1 MSNGRRSVLSYFA
14 PLIFS
19 AVFFALLVLL
29 NYYDK
34 ALHGYEA
41 SRHLLFGKDDVR
53 LHFIAWVALIIFVVR
68 VVDAFIFDVVI
79 SRRRN
84 VIAPQLLRQIVALI
98 LYMLLFASALKM
110 VLDYDVKTALTG
122 GAVLA
127 AVIGLA
133 LQDTLGNLFSGI
145 ALHMEGA
152 FDVGD
157 IVHSGEHIGVVE
169 SVSWRAT
176 RMRGFNNQMI
186 ILPNSVIAR
195 ERLEIFPNANLNAR
209 VIQFG
214 VDYNVPPATVIGIVS
229 QAAAHVDGVARE
241 LPCFARV
248 ANFADSS
255 VIYEIKY
262 HTRVYAQRDRIDAD
276 IRKAV
281 WYALHRNK
289 IAFATPVRA
298 FQNYTPPEVR
308 HEVSPEDVLARLGE
322 VDILSPLTEAE
333 RQTIAAAT
341 RIHFYSKGETILRHA
356 AAGDSMFVVHTGTAS
371 VRLPDDSEQGWHE
384 VAQLAPGTVFGEMA
398 LLTGE
403 TRTADVVAL
412 TDVTA
417 LEIGKDSLQ
426 PILSDHPDLVEA
438 ITAKVIQRK
447 GHLDA
452 IRLGAPEEEQTSIV
466 SRVRAWFGL

>member
-1 MSNGRRSVLSYFA
+1 VSTGRRSVFSYFV

-19 AVFFALLVLL
+19 AIFFALMVLL
-29 NYYDK
+29 DYYDK
-34 ALHGYEA
+34 ALHRYA
-41 SRHLLFGKDDVR
+41 TARLILLGKDDR
-53 LHFIAWVALIIFVVR
+53 GLQFLAWAALIIFVVR
-68 VVDAFIFDVVI
+68 VVDAFIFDLVM

-84 VIAPQLLRQIVALI
+84 VNAPQLLRQIVSI
-98 LYMLLFASALKM
+98 LLYLFLFAVALKL
-110 VLDYDVKTALTG
+110 VFGYDVKTALTG

-145 ALHMEGA
+145 ALHTEGA
-152 FDVGD
+152 FDIGD
-157 IVHSGEHIGVVE
+157 VVHSGDYIGVVE

-176 RMRGFNNQMI
+176 RIRGFNNQMI
-186 ILPNSVIAR
+186 ILPNAVIAR
-195 ERLEIFPNANLNAR
+195 ERLEVFPHANLNAR
-209 VIQFG
+209 VLQLG
-214 VDYNVPPATVIGIVS
+214 VDYNIPPAMVIGIVS
-229 QAAAHVDGVARE
+229 QAAAHVDGVSRE
-241 LPCFARV
+241 MPCFARV
-248 ANFADSS
+248 ATFADSS

-262 HTRVYAQRDRIDAD
+262 HTRNYAQRERIDAD

-281 WYALHRNK
+281 WYALQRNK

-298 FQNYTPPEVR
+298 FQTYTPPDVR
-308 HEVSPEDVLARLGE
+308 HDVSAEEVLARLGQ
-322 VDILSPLTEAE
+322 VDILSPLTDAA
-333 RQTIAAAT
+333 RQTIAAVT
-341 RIHFYSKGETILRHA
+341 GVHFYSKGETILRHG

-371 VRLPDDSEQGWHE
+371 VRLPDDSDQGWHE
-384 VAQLAPGTVFGEMA
+384 VAQLGPGTLFGEMA

-426 PILSDHPDLVEA
+426 PILSNHPDLVEA
-438 ITAKVIQRK
+438 ITAKVVQRK

-452 IRLGAPEEEQTSIV
+452 IRTGEPEEEETSIV

>member
-1 MSNGRRSVLSYFA
+1 VIPRRRVLSYFI
-14 PLIFS
+14 PLIAS
-19 AVFFALLVLL
+19 AVFFATYFAFGYLPKKSLSLGDYDDIRPLVME
-29 NYYDK
+29 
-34 ALHGYEA
+34 ALRFLG
-41 SRHLLFGKDDVR
+41 
-53 LHFIAWVALIIFVVR
+53 WVALIIFVVR
-68 VVDAFIFDVVI
+68 VVDAFVFDVVV
-79 SRRRN
+79 SRRRK
-84 VIAPQLLRQIVALI
+84 VVAPQLLRQIVAI
-98 LYMLLFASALKM
+98 VLYGVLVGSAMKNVLK
-110 VLDYDVKTALTG
+110 VDVTPALTG

-133 LQDTLGNLFSGI
+133 LQETLGNLFSGI

-157 IVHSGEHIGVVE
+157 VLHSGDYLGVVE
-169 SVSWRAT
+169 SASWRAT
-176 RMRGFNNQMI
+176 RMRGFNNQTI
-186 ILPNSVIAR
+186 VLPNSVIAR
-195 ERLEIFPNANLNAR
+195 ERLEVYPHGHLNAR
-209 VIQFG
+209 VLQLGI
-214 VDYNVPPATVIGIVS
+214 DYNVAPATVIGIVS

-248 ANFADSS
+248 AAFADSS
-255 VIYEIKY
+255 VVYEIKY
-262 HTRVYAQRDRIDAD
+262 HTRDYAKRDRIDAD

-298 FQNYTPPEVR
+298 FQNYTPPESR
-308 HEVSPEDVLARLGE
+308 HDVAPDDVLKRLRE
-322 VDILSPLTEAE
+322 VDILSPLSEEE
-333 RQTIAAAT
+333 RQTIAAGT
-341 RIHFYSKGETILRHA
+341 RVHFYSKGETILRHA
-356 AAGDSMFVVHTGTAS
+356 AAGDSMFVVHSGTAS
-371 VRLPDDSEQGWHE
+371 VRLPDDSDEGLHE
-384 VAQLAPGTVFGEMA
+384 VAQLGPGTVFGEMA

-438 ITAKVIQRK
+438 ITAKIVQRK

-452 IRLGAPEEEQTSIV
+452 IRSGEPEEEEQSIV
-466 SRVRAWFGL
+466 SRVRTWFGL

>member
-1 MSNGRRSVLSYFA
+1 VAPRRKVLSYFI
-14 PLIFS
+14 PLILS
-19 AVFFALLVLL
+19 AIFFGAFFALGYFRTKPLL
-29 NYYDK
+29 FNVYGDVRQPVSE
-34 ALHGYEA
+34 ALHFLG
-41 SRHLLFGKDDVR
+41 
-53 LHFIAWVALIIFVVR
+53 WVAFIIFLVR
-68 VVDAFIFDVVI
+68 VVDAFVFDMLM

-84 VIAPQLLRQIVALI
+84 VVAPQLLRQIVAISIYII
-98 LYMLLFASALKM
+98 LGARALK
-110 VLDYDVKTALTG
+110 LIFDYDVKTFLTG

-145 ALHMEGA
+145 ALHVEGA
-152 FDVGD
+152 FNVGD
-157 IVHSGEHIGVVE
+157 VLHSGDYVGVVE

-176 RMRGFNNQMI
+176 RMRGFNNQTLV
-186 ILPNSVIAR
+186 LPNSVIAR
-195 ERLEIFPNANLNAR
+195 ERLEVFPHGNLNAR
-209 VIQFG
+209 ILQLG
-214 VDYNVPPATVIGIVS
+214 IDYNVAPATVIEIVS

-248 ANFADSS
+248 GAFADSS

-262 HTRVYAQRDRIDAD
+262 HTRDYAKRDRIDAD

-289 IAFATPVRA
+289 ISFATPVRA
-298 FQNYTPPEVR
+298 FQTYTPPESR
-308 HEVSPEDVLARLGE
+308 HEVAREEVLSRLRE
-322 VDILSPLTEAE
+322 VDILSPLSEE
-333 RQTIAAAT
+333 SRETIAAGT
-341 RIHFYSKGETILRHA
+341 RVHFYSKGETILRHA
-356 AAGDSMFVVHTGTAS
+356 AAGDSMFVVHSGTAS
-371 VRLPDDSEQGWHE
+371 VRLPDDSDQGWHE
-384 VAQLAPGTVFGEMA
+384 VAQLGAGTVFGEMA

-417 LEIGKDSLQ
+417 LEIGKDALQ
-426 PILSDHPDLVEA
+426 PILTGHPNLVEA
-438 ITAKVIQRK
+438 MTAKVVQRK

-452 IRLGAPEEEQTSIV
+452 IRSGEPEEEQQTIV

>member
-1 MSNGRRSVLSYFA
+1 VSAVRRNLRSYFV
-14 PLIFS
+14 PLILS
-19 AVFFALLVLL
+19 AMFFALYIAFSHFRRKPLTFEPYGDIRPVLSE
-29 NYYDK
+29 
-34 ALHGYEA
+34 G
-41 SRHLLFGKDDVR
+41 
-53 LHFIAWVALIIFVVR
+53 LHFLGLVALITFVVR
-68 VVDAFIFDVVI
+68 VVEAFIFDVVL
-79 SRRRN
+79 SRRRD
-84 VIAPQLLRQIVALI
+84 APQLLRQIVAII
-98 LYMLLFASALKM
+98 LYLVLFTGALKL
-110 VLDYDVKTALTG
+110 VFDYDVKAALTG

-133 LQDTLGNLFSGI
+133 LQDTLGNLISGI

-157 IVHSGEHIGVVE
+157 VVHSGDHVGVVE

-186 ILPNSVIAR
+186 VLPNSVIAR
-195 ERLEIFPNANLNAR
+195 ERLEVFPRGQLNAR
-209 VIQFG
+209 VLQLGI
-214 VDYNVPPATVIGIVS
+214 DYNVPPATVIGIVS
-229 QAAAHVDGVARE
+229 QAAAHVEGVARE

-248 ANFADSS
+248 ASFADSS

-262 HTRVYAQRDRIDAD
+262 HTRDFAHRDRIDAD

-281 WYALHRNK
+281 WYALYRNK

-298 FQNYTPPEVR
+298 FHAYTPPVVG
-308 HEVSPEDVLARLGE
+308 HGVSAEDVLARLRE
-322 VDILSPLTEAE
+322 VDIVSPLSEEA

-341 RIHFYSKGETILRHA
+341 RVHFYSKGETILRHG
-356 AAGDSMFVVHTGTAS
+356 AAGDSMFVVHSGTAS
-371 VRLPDDSEQGWHE
+371 VRLPDDSDQGWHE
-384 VAQLAPGTVFGEMA
+384 VAQLGPGTVFGEMA

-412 TDVTA
+412 SDVTA
-417 LEIGKDSLQ
+417 LEIRKDSLQ

-438 ITAKVIQRK
+438 ITAKVIHRK

-452 IRLGAPEEEQTSIV
+452 IRSGEHEEEQTSV
-466 SRVRAWFGL
+466 VARVRAWFGL

>member
-1 MSNGRRSVLSYFA
+1 VAPRRKVLSYFV
-14 PLIFS
+14 PLILS
-19 AVFFALLVLL
+19 AMFFGAFFVLGL
-29 NYYDK
+29 RKKPMELWAYSDIREPLSN
-34 ALHGYEA
+34 ALHFLG
-41 SRHLLFGKDDVR
+41 
-53 LHFIAWVALIIFVVR
+53 WVALIIFVVR
-68 VVDAFIFDVVI
+68 VVDAFVFDLLM

-84 VIAPQLLRQIVALI
+84 VVAPQLLRQIVAISIYII
-98 LYMLLFASALKM
+98 LGARALKLLF
-110 VLDYDVKTALTG
+110 DYDVKAFLTG

-145 ALHMEGA
+145 ALHVEGA

-157 IVHSGEHIGVVE
+157 VLHSGDYVGVVE

-176 RMRGFNNQMI
+176 RMRGFNNQTLV
-186 ILPNSVIAR
+186 LPNSVIAR
-195 ERLEIFPNANLNAR
+195 ERLEVFPHGNLNAR
-209 VIQFG
+209 ILQLG
-214 VDYNVPPATVIGIVS
+214 IDYNVAPSTVIDIVS

-248 ANFADSS
+248 GAFADSS

-262 HTRVYAQRDRIDAD
+262 HTRDYAKRDRMDAD

-289 IAFATPVRA
+289 ISFATPVRA
-298 FQNYTPPEVR
+298 FQTYTPPESR
-308 HEVSPEDVLARLGE
+308 HEVARDEVLSRLRE
-322 VDILSPLTEAE
+322 VDILSPLSEE
-333 RQTIAAAT
+333 SRETIAAGT
-341 RIHFYSKGETILRHA
+341 RVHFYSKGETILRHA
-356 AAGDSMFVVHTGTAS
+356 AAGDSMFVVHSGTAS
-371 VRLPDDSEQGWHE
+371 VRLPDDSDQGWHE
-384 VAQLAPGTVFGEMA
+384 VAQLGAGTVFGEMA

-417 LEIGKDSLQ
+417 LEIGKDALQ
-426 PILSDHPDLVEA
+426 PILSDHPNLVEA
-438 ITAKVIQRK
+438 MTAKVVQRK

-452 IRLGAPEEEQTSIV
+452 IRSGEPEEEEQSIV

>member
-1 MSNGRRSVLSYFA
+1 MSARRRSVSSFFA
-14 PLIFS
+14 PLFLS
-19 AVFFALLVLL
+19 ALFFGVFLLL
-29 NYYDK
+29 NYYERQLK
-34 ALHGYEA
+34 AYRSLL
-41 SRHLLFGKDDVR
+41 SILFGKDDR
-53 LHFIAWVALIIFVVR
+53 LLHFIAWVALIFFIVR
-68 VVDAFIFDVVI
+68 VIDAFIFDVVM
-79 SRRRN
+79 SRQRK
-84 VIAPQLLRQIVALI
+84 VIAPQLLRQIVAMV
-98 LYMLLFASALKM
+98 LYLVFFAGALKI
-110 VLDYDVKTALTG
+110 VLDYDVKAALTG
-122 GAVLA
+122 GAVIA

-133 LQDTLGNLFSGI
+133 LQDTLGNLFSGF

-152 FDVGD
+152 FDIGD
-157 IVHSGEHIGVVE
+157 VVHSGDYIGVVE
-169 SVSWRAT
+169 SVSWRAA
-176 RMRGFNNQMI
+176 RMRGFNNQVI
-186 ILPNSVIAR
+186 VLPNSVIAR
-195 ERLEIFPNANLNAR
+195 
-209 VIQFG
+209 
-214 VDYNVPPATVIGIVS
+214 
-229 QAAAHVDGVARE
+229 VARE

-248 ANFADSS
+248 ASFADSS

-262 HTRVYAQRDRIDAD
+262 HTRDYAHRDRIDAD

-298 FQNYTPPEVR
+298 YQTYAPPVVG
-308 HEVSPEDVLARLGE
+308 HSVSAEEVLARLRE
-322 VDILSPLTEAE
+322 VDVLSPLTEDA

-341 RIHFYSKGETILRHA
+341 RVHFYSKGETILRHA
-356 AAGDSMFVVHTGTAS
+356 AAGDSMFVVHAGTAA

-384 VAQLAPGTVFGEMA
+384 VAQLGPGTVFGEMA

-426 PILSDHPDLVEA
+426 PVLSDHPDLVEA
-438 ITAKVIQRK
+438 ITAKVLHRK

-452 IRLGAPEEEQTSIV
+452 IRSGEPEEEERSIV

>member
-1 MSNGRRSVLSYFA
+1 MNTRRRVLPYFV
-14 PLIFS
+14 PLIVS
-19 AVFFALLVLL
+19 VFFFGLLVLL
-29 NYYDK
+29 NYYSRELK
-34 ALHGYEA
+34 GY
-41 SRHLLFGKDDVR
+41 RDVRLVLFGKEDGR
-53 LHFIAWVALIIFVVR
+53 LQFLAWIALIIFVVR
-68 VVDAFIFDVVI
+68 VVDAFIFDVVM

-84 VIAPQLLRQIVALI
+84 APQLLRQIVAI
-98 LYMLLFASALKM
+98 VLYLLMGASALKL
-110 VLDYDVKTALTG
+110 VFDYDVKAALTG

-157 IVHSGEHIGVVE
+157 VVHSGDYVGVVE
-169 SVSWRAT
+169 SVAWRAT

-186 ILPNSVIAR
+186 VLPNSVIAR
-195 ERLEIFPNANLNAR
+195 ERLEVFPRAQLNAR
-209 VIQFG
+209 VLQLGI
-214 VDYNVPPATVIGIVS
+214 DYNVPPATVIGIVS
-229 QAAAHVDGVARE
+229 QAAAHVEGVARE

-248 ANFADSS
+248 ASFADSS

-262 HTRVYAQRDRIDAD
+262 HTRDYAHRDRMDAD

-281 WYALHRNK
+281 WYALQRNK

-298 FQNYTPPEVR
+298 FHTYTPPVVGQG
-308 HEVSPEDVLARLGE
+308 VSAEEVLARLRE
-322 VDILSPLTEAE
+322 VDILSPLSEEA
-333 RQTIAAAT
+333 RQTIAAAA
-341 RIHFYSKGETILRHA
+341 RVHFYSRGETILRHGT
-356 AAGDSMFVVHTGTAS
+356 AGDSMFVVHAGTAS
-371 VRLPDDSEQGWHE
+371 VRLPDESDQGWHE
-384 VAQLAPGTVFGEMA
+384 VAQLSAEAVFGEMA

-403 TRTADVVAL
+403 TRTADVVAM

-417 LEIGKDSLQ
+417 FEIGKDSLQ
-426 PILSDHPDLVEA
+426 LILSDHPDLVEA
-438 ITAKVIQRK
+438 ITAKVLHRK

-452 IRLGAPEEEQTSIV
+452 IRGGEPEEEEMSVV

>member
-1 MSNGRRSVLSYFA
+1 VAARRKVLSYFI
-14 PLIFS
+14 PLILS
-19 AVFFALLVLL
+19 AVFFGAFFALGFRKNPLT
-29 NYYDK
+29 
-34 ALHGYEA
+34 
-41 SRHLLFGKDDVR
+41 FGVYGDIREPVSHT
-53 LHFIAWVALIIFVVR
+53 LHFLGWVGLIIFLVR
-68 VVDAFIFDVVI
+68 VIDALVFDVVI

-84 VIAPQLLRQIVALI
+84 VVAPQLLRQIVALV
-98 LYMLLFASALKM
+98 LYGLLVASALKAILK
-110 VLDYDVKTALTG
+110 VDVTPALTG

-133 LQDTLGNLFSGI
+133 LQETLGNLFSGI

-157 IVHSGEHIGVVE
+157 VLHSGEYVGVVE

-176 RMRGFNNQMI
+176 RMRGFNNQTLV
-186 ILPNSVIAR
+186 LPNSVIAR
-195 ERLEIFPNANLNAR
+195 ERLEVFPHGNLNAR
-209 VIQFG
+209 ILQLG
-214 VDYNVPPATVIGIVS
+214 IDYNVAPASVIEIVS

-248 ANFADSS
+248 GAFADSS

-262 HTRVYAQRDRIDAD
+262 HTRDYAKRDRIDAD

-289 IAFATPVRA
+289 ISFATPVRA
-298 FQNYTPPEVR
+298 FQTYTPPESK
-308 HEVSPEDVLARLGE
+308 HEVAPDEVLARLRQ
-322 VDILSPLTEAE
+322 VDILSPLSEE
-333 RQTIAAAT
+333 SRETIAAET
-341 RIHFYSKGETILRHA
+341 HVHFYSKGETILRHT
-356 AAGDSMFVVHTGTAS
+356 AAGDSMFVVHSGTAS
-371 VRLPDDSEQGWHE
+371 VRLSDESREGWHE
-384 VAQLAPGTVFGEMA
+384 VAQLGPGTVFGEMA

-417 LEIGKDSLQ
+417 LEIGKDALQ
-426 PILSDHPDLVEA
+426 PILSDHPNLVEA
-438 ITAKVIQRK
+438 MTAKVMQRK

-452 IRLGAPEEEQTSIV
+452 IRSGGPEEEARTIV

>member
-1 MSNGRRSVLSYFA
+1 VAPRRKVLSYFV
-14 PLIFS
+14 PLILS
-19 AVFFALLVLL
+19 AIFFGAFFVLGL
-29 NYYDK
+29 RKKPIELWAYSDIREPLSN
-34 ALHGYEA
+34 ALHFLG
-41 SRHLLFGKDDVR
+41 
-53 LHFIAWVALIIFVVR
+53 WVALIIFVVR
-68 VVDAFIFDVVI
+68 VVDAFVFDLLM

-84 VIAPQLLRQIVALI
+84 VVAPQLLRQIVAISIYII
-98 LYMLLFASALKM
+98 LGARALKLLF
-110 VLDYDVKTALTG
+110 DYDVKAFLTG

-145 ALHMEGA
+145 ALHVEGA

-157 IVHSGEHIGVVE
+157 VLHSGDYVGVVE

-176 RMRGFNNQMI
+176 RMRGFNNQTLV
-186 ILPNSVIAR
+186 LPNSVIAR
-195 ERLEIFPNANLNAR
+195 ERLEVFPHGNLNAR
-209 VIQFG
+209 ILQLG
-214 VDYNVPPATVIGIVS
+214 IDYNVAPSTVIDIVS

-248 ANFADSS
+248 GAFADSS
-255 VIYEIKY
+255 VVYEIKY
-262 HTRVYAQRDRIDAD
+262 HTRDYAKRDRIDAD

-289 IAFATPVRA
+289 ISFATPVRA
-298 FQNYTPPEVR
+298 FQTYTPPESR
-308 HEVSPEDVLARLGE
+308 HEVARDEVLSRLRE
-322 VDILSPLTEAE
+322 VDILSPLSEE
-333 RQTIAAAT
+333 SRETIAAGT
-341 RIHFYSKGETILRHA
+341 RVHFYSKGETILRHA
-356 AAGDSMFVVHTGTAS
+356 AAGDSMFVVHSGTAS
-371 VRLPDDSEQGWHE
+371 VRLPDDSDQGWHE
-384 VAQLAPGTVFGEMA
+384 VAQLGAGTVFGEMA

-417 LEIGKDSLQ
+417 LETGKDALQ
-426 PILSDHPDLVEA
+426 PILSDHPNLVEA
-438 ITAKVIQRK
+438 MTAKVVQRK

-452 IRLGAPEEEQTSIV
+452 IRSGEPEEEEQSIV

>member
-1 MSNGRRSVLSYFA
+1 MSASRRNIFSYFL
-14 PLIFS
+14 PLLMS
-19 AVFFALLVLL
+19 AVFFALWFLL
-29 NYYDK
+29 GNYGQ
-34 ALHGYEA
+34 ALHRYDSA
-41 SRHLLFGKDDVR
+41 RLILFGKDDDY
-53 LHFIAWVALIIFVVR
+53 LHLVAWIALIIFVVR
-68 VVDAFIFDVVI
+68 AVDAFIFDLVM

-84 VIAPQLLRQIVALI
+84 VRAPQLLRQIVSI
-98 LYMLLFASALKM
+98 LLYLFLFAVALKR

-133 LQDTLGNLFSGI
+133 LQDTLGNLFSGL

-152 FDVGD
+152 FDIGD
-157 IVHSGEHIGVVE
+157 VVHSGDYIGVVE

-176 RMRGFNNQMI
+176 RMRGFNNQVV

-195 ERLEIFPNANLNAR
+195 ERLEVFPHANLNAR
-209 VIQFG
+209 TLQLGI
-214 VDYNVPPATVIGIVS
+214 DYNVPPATVIGIIS
-229 QAAAHVDGVARE
+229 QAAAHVDGVARD

-248 ANFADSS
+248 ATFADSS
-255 VIYEIKY
+255 VVYDIKY
-262 HTRVYAQRDRIDAD
+262 HTRNYAQRDRIDAD

-281 WYALHRNK
+281 WYALNRNK

-298 FQNYTPPEVR
+298 FQTYTPPEVR
-308 HEVSPEDVLARLGE
+308 HNVTADEVLARLGQ
-322 VDILSPLTEAE
+322 VDILSPLTETA
-333 RQTIAAAT
+333 RQAIAAAT
-341 RIHFYSKGETILRHA
+341 RVHFYSQGETILRHG

-371 VRLPDDSEQGWHE
+371 VRLPDDSDGGWHE
-384 VAQLAPGTVFGEMA
+384 VARLEPGTLFGEMA

-403 TRTADVVAL
+403 SRTADVVAL

-426 PILSDHPDLVEA
+426 PILSNHPDLVVA
-438 ITAKVIQRK
+438 ITAKVVQRK

-452 IRLGAPEEEQTSIV
+452 IRIGEPEEEETSIV